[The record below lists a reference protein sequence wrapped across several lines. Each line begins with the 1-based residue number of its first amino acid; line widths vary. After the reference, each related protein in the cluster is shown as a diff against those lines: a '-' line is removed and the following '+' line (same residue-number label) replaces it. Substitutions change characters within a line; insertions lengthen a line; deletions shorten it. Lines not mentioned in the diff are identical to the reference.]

1 MDQRGTA
8 VTLPVRGL
16 GEGAIAAADGPEE
29 DWSSRTLS
37 SCLRVLVLLESTGEM
52 RLSLLLG
59 VSLYAR
65 STAPRIA
72 TAAAAAV
79 VATAVAAEVSPPA
92 APPPDVGGAVGD
104 VGGAVGDAAQFSVH
118 VEVI

>member
-1 MDQRGTA
+1 MARKKIGLHEHSAA
-8 VTLPVRGL
+8 VF
-16 GEGAIAAADGPEE
+16 
-29 DWSSRTLS
+29 
-37 SCLRVLVLLESTGEM
+37 VLVLLESTREM

-104 VGGAVGDAAQFSVH
+104 ATQFSVH